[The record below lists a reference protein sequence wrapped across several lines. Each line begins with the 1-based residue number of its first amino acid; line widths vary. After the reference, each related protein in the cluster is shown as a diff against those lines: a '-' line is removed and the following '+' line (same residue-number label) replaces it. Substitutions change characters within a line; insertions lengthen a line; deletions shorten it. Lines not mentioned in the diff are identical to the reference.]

1 MVTAALA
8 EVCDSSIRPA
18 AGQMTI
24 QSLYDIDQNA
34 WLAVSGIMMDA
45 YFRHLYVDTV
55 QNESAENAALEN
67 DRTKSWAGKSVRHY
81 TVFIIII
88 INNTIIIIRNLLC
101 AVYTTNNQDQRCT
114 FLPAQEFH
122 RFLLTSNSDG
132 HHDCLE
138 DLTIEN
144 PQPRLRHRYTT
155 SSSSR
160 GLLPRQSSWTSK

>member
-34 WLAVSGIMMDA
+34 WLTVSGMMMDA

-88 INNTIIIIRNLLC
+88 INNTIIIIRNLWC
-101 AVYTTNNQDQRCT
+101 AVYTTNDQT
-114 FLPAQEFH
+114 KGVHFY
-122 RFLLTSNSDG
+122 
-132 HHDCLE
+132 
-138 DLTIEN
+138 
-144 PQPRLRHRYTT
+144 LRRNFIV
-155 SSSSR
+155 SS
-160 GLLPRQSSWTSK
+160 